1 MIESYNI
8 FTISSWLVRNDSK
21 VQLPVMQRGFVWKPI
36 QIERVWDSILRGFPV
51 GAFMLSKATDD
62 TKWLFDG
69 QQRSTSIALGL
80 YSPWEDDITTIGNA
94 KQLPVIWIDLQNE
107 QNSYE
112 QQFVIRAV
120 TQSHPWGYRLYDNS
134 SILSVADRRAA
145 AKLLPKDTRYID
157 LKPTERRPYDSY
169 LPIPLSFAITPF
181 KDNAELSYEDWRQII
196 IKKVKYYFPNGI
208 VTKHATKEI
217 YLEKLETGDF
227 NKIYKA
233 IKENATTLKVPGI
246 IVKSEIVSFNDN
258 DNEHSDPTLFI
269 RINSE
274 GTRLEG
280 EELIYSIYKSICPET
295 KSLVESLSQNIIS
308 PAKTIT
314 LISKLAYAGIN
325 NGDYINNISVRRFQ
339 TLIFDPGHDPDSDFS
354 FKTEL
359 LKYIGTD
366 VENSKIKVLYDK
378 AVDILSRKGLVP
390 AVVIRQLIATKTEL
404 FLLLLYWLNRND
416 VRDINDS
423 EKSLIC
429 ARFYHIAWFGNT
441 ELFVRKMWDIVDRPD
456 FWQANVNDGEF
467 IEYPLISP
475 ELLKQFFT
483 EKVNNRSS
491 DYTLSAEKFPKIWE
505 VWERS
510 IGSEQI
516 ATEQLYTHIATGW
529 SSFVQ
534 TIRTNRLLV
543 LLAQAP
549 YIEEQFPEFNQL
561 NRLEETNTP
570 WDWDHIYPSEW
581 VYRKRSIHPITRE
594 WNYTIGNLR
603 AMSLSDNRS
612 ESNRLSPYDRLSK
625 SVDIRN
631 DYFIDDDS
639 DWQYWQ
645 QLRQTIYDGNGD
657 MITIHAKAIIQR
669 IVNIYEYFIKNIAND
684 YLHLRYSA
692 L

>member
-8 FTISSWLVRNDSK
+8 FTIGSWLVRNDSN

-80 YSPWEDDITTIGNA
+80 YSPWGDDIATIGNA
-94 KQLPVIWIDLQNE
+94 KQLPVIWLDLQSK

-112 QQFVIRAV
+112 QKFVIRAV
-120 TQSHPWGYRLYDNS
+120 TQSHPWGYRLYENS

-145 AKLLPKDTRYID
+145 AEYLLLNSDAKRYID

-169 LPIPLSFAITPF
+169 LPIPLSFAIAPF
-181 KDNAELSYEDWRQII
+181 KDNAELSYDEWRQII
-196 IKKVKYYFPNGI
+196 INKVKHYFSDGI
-208 VTKHATKEI
+208 TTKHTTKET
-217 YLEKLETGDF
+217 YLEKLEIGEFSD
-227 NKIYKA
+227 IYKA
-233 IKENATTLKVPGI
+233 IKENAITLEVPGI
-246 IVKSEIVSFNDN
+246 IVKSEILSFNDN

-325 NGDYINNISVRRFQ
+325 NGSYINNISVRRFQ
-339 TLIFDPGHDPDSDFS
+339 TLILDSGSDPDSDFS

-378 AVDILSRKGLVP
+378 AIDILSKAGLVP
-390 AVVIRQLIATKTEL
+390 AVVIRQVIATKTEL
-404 FLLLLYWLNRND
+404 FLLLLYWLNRNY

-423 EKSLIC
+423 EKSYIC

-441 ELFVRKMWDIVDRPD
+441 ELFIRKMWDIVDRPD
-456 FWQANVNDGEF
+456 FWQTSVNDGEI

-475 ELLKQFFT
+475 ELLKQFFE
-483 EKVNNRSS
+483 EKILSRNK
-491 DYTLSAEKFPKIWE
+491 DYTLTADKFPEIWDF
-505 VWERS
+505 WARG

-516 ATEQLYTHIATGW
+516 APEQLYARIENGW
-529 SSFVQ
+529 NSFVQ
-534 TIRTNRLLV
+534 TVRTNRLLI

-549 YIEEQFPEFNQL
+549 YINKQFPEFNQL

-570 WDWDHIYPSEW
+570 WDWDHIYPSDW
-581 VYRKRSIHPITRE
+581 VYRKWSIHPITRE
-594 WNYTIGNLR
+594 WNNTIGNLR

-631 DYFIDDDS
+631 DYFVDDDS

-657 MITIHAKAIIQR
+657 MVTIHAKAIIQR
-669 IVNIYEYFIKNIAND
+669 IVNIYEFFIKNIAND
-684 YLHLRYSA
+684 HLHL
-692 L
+692 

>member
-8 FTISSWLVRNDSK
+8 FTIGSWLVQNGSN
-21 VQLPVMQRGFVWKPI
+21 VQLPVMQRGFVWKPV

-51 GAFMLSKATDD
+51 GSFMLSKATDE

-80 YSPWEDDITTIGNA
+80 YSPWEDDIATIGNA
-94 KQLPVIWIDLQNE
+94 KQLPVIWLDLQSK

-112 QQFVIRAV
+112 QKFVIRAV
-120 TQSHPWGYRLYDNS
+120 TQSHPWGYRLYENS

-145 AKLLPKDTRYID
+145 AEYLLLNNDAKRYID

-181 KDNAELSYEDWRQII
+181 KDNAELSYDEWRQII
-196 IKKVKYYFPNGI
+196 INKVKHYFSDGI
-208 VTKHATKEI
+208 TTKHTTKET
-217 YLEKLETGDF
+217 YLEKLEIGEFSD
-227 NKIYKA
+227 IYKA
-233 IKENATTLKVPGI
+233 IKENAITLEVPGI

-325 NGDYINNISVRRFQ
+325 NGSYINNISVRRFQ
-339 TLIFDPGHDPDSDFS
+339 TLILDSGSDPDSDFS

-378 AVDILSRKGLVP
+378 AIDILSKAGLVP

-404 FLLLLYWLNRND
+404 FLLLLYWLNRNY

-423 EKSLIC
+423 EKSYIC

-456 FWQANVNDGEF
+456 FWQTSVNDGEF

-475 ELLKQFFT
+475 ELLKQFFE
-483 EKVNNRSS
+483 EKILSRNK
-491 DYTLSAEKFPKIWE
+491 DYTLTADKFPEIWDF
-505 VWERS
+505 WARG

-516 ATEQLYTHIATGW
+516 APEQLYARIENGW
-529 SSFVQ
+529 NSFVQ
-534 TIRTNRLLV
+534 TVRTNRLLI

-549 YIEEQFPEFNQL
+549 YINKQFPEFNQL

-570 WDWDHIYPSEW
+570 WDWDHIYPSDW
-581 VYRKRSIHPITRE
+581 VYRKWSIHPITRE
-594 WNYTIGNLR
+594 WNNTIGNLR

-612 ESNRLSPYDRLSK
+612 ESNRQSPYDRLCK
-625 SVDIRN
+625 SVDIRR
-631 DYFIDDDS
+631 DYFIDDNS
-639 DWQYWQ
+639 DWKHWQ
-645 QLRQTIYDGNGD
+645 QLKQIIYESNND
-657 MITIHAKAIIQR
+657 MVTTHAMAIVER
-669 IVNIYEYFIKNIAND
+669 LVNIYSFVYR
-684 YLHLRYSA
+684 HLTK
-692 L
+692 

>member
-1 MIESYNI
+1 MIESYNL
-8 FTISSWLVRNDSK
+8 FTIGSWLVRTDSK
-21 VQLPVMQRGFVWKPI
+21 VQLPVMQRGFVWKPV

-94 KQLPVIWIDLQNE
+94 KQLPVIWLDLNSK

-112 QQFVIRAV
+112 QKFVVRAV

-145 AKLLPKDTRYID
+145 AELLPKDTRYIE

-181 KDNAELSYEDWRQII
+181 KDNAELSYEEWRQTVIN
-196 IKKVKYYFPNGI
+196 KVKHYFPDGI
-208 VTKHATKEI
+208 TTKHTSKED
-217 YLEKLETGDF
+217 YLVDLEKEVFSD
-227 NKIYKA
+227 IYKS
-233 IKENATTLKVPGI
+233 IKENALTLEVPGI

-258 DNEHSDPTLFI
+258 DNENSDPTLFI

-295 KSLVESLSQNIIS
+295 KNLVESLSQNIIS

-314 LISKLAYAGIN
+314 LVSKLAYADIN
-325 NGDYINNISVRRFQ
+325 NGSYINNITVRRFQ
-339 TLIFDPGHDPDSDFS
+339 TLILDPGPDPDSDFS

-366 VENSKIKVLYDK
+366 VENSQIKVLYDK
-378 AVDILSRKGLVP
+378 AIDILSREGLVP

-416 VRDINDS
+416 ARGINDS

-429 ARFYHIAWFGNT
+429 ARFYHIAWFGDT
-441 ELFVRKMWDIVDRPD
+441 ELFVRKMWDKVDMHD
-456 FWQANVNDGEF
+456 FWQASVNDGEY
-467 IEYPLISP
+467 IEYPFISP
-475 ELLKQFFT
+475 ELLQQYFT
-483 EKVNNRSS
+483 EKVNSRSS
-491 DYTLSAEKFPKIWE
+491 DYTLSADKFPEIWKIWE
-505 VWERS
+505 RC
-510 IGSEQI
+510 IGGEQL
-516 ATEQLYTHIATGW
+516 ATEQLYTHITNSW
-529 SSFVQ
+529 SSFIQ

-549 YIEEQFPEFNQL
+549 YINKQFPEFNQL

-581 VYRKRSIHPITRE
+581 VYRKWSIHPTTRE
-594 WNYTIGNLR
+594 WNNTIGNLR
-603 AMSLSDNRS
+603 AMSLSVNRS
-612 ESNRLSPYDRLSK
+612 ESNKLSPYDRLRESA
-625 SVDIRN
+625 DIRK
-631 DYFIDDDS
+631 DYFIDDNS
-639 DWQYWQ
+639 DWQSWQ
-645 QLRQTIYDGNGD
+645 QLKGVIHDHNDEMVTL
-657 MITIHAKAIIQR
+657 HAKAIIQR
-669 IVNIYEYFIKNIAND
+669 IVNIYKYFIKNIAND
-684 YLHLRYSA
+684 NLHL
-692 L
+692 

>member
-8 FTISSWLVRNDSK
+8 FTIGSWLVQNGSN
-21 VQLPVMQRGFVWKPI
+21 VQLPVMQRGFVWKPV

-51 GAFMLSKATDD
+51 GSFMLSKATDE

-80 YSPWEDDITTIGNA
+80 YSPWEDDIATIGNA
-94 KQLPVIWIDLQNE
+94 KQLPVIWLDLQSK

-112 QQFVIRAV
+112 QKFVIRAV
-120 TQSHPWGYRLYDNS
+120 TQSHPWGYRLYENS

-145 AKLLPKDTRYID
+145 AEYLLLNNDAKRYID

-181 KDNAELSYEDWRQII
+181 KDNAELSYDEWRQII
-196 IKKVKYYFPNGI
+196 INKVKHYFSDGI
-208 VTKHATKEI
+208 TTKHTTKET
-217 YLEKLETGDF
+217 YLEKLEIGEFSD
-227 NKIYKA
+227 IYKA
-233 IKENATTLKVPGI
+233 IKENAITLEVPGI

-325 NGDYINNISVRRFQ
+325 NGSYINNISVRRFQ
-339 TLIFDPGHDPDSDFS
+339 TLILDSGSDPDSDFS

-378 AVDILSRKGLVP
+378 AIDILSKAGLVP

-404 FLLLLYWLNRND
+404 FLLLLYWLNRNY

-423 EKSLIC
+423 EKSYIC

-456 FWQANVNDGEF
+456 FWQTSVNDGEF

-475 ELLKQFFT
+475 ELLKQFFE
-483 EKVNNRSS
+483 EKILSRNK
-491 DYTLSAEKFPKIWE
+491 DYTLTADKFPEIWDF
-505 VWERS
+505 WARG

-516 ATEQLYTHIATGW
+516 APEQLYARIENGW
-529 SSFVQ
+529 NSFVQ
-534 TIRTNRLLV
+534 TVRTNRLLI

-549 YIEEQFPEFNQL
+549 YINKQFPEFNQL
-561 NRLEETNTP
+561 NRLEETDTP
-570 WDWDHIYPSEW
+570 WDWDHIYPSDW
-581 VYRKRSIHPITRE
+581 VYRKWSIHPITRE
-594 WNYTIGNLR
+594 WNNTIGNLR

-612 ESNRLSPYDRLSK
+612 ESNRQSPYDRLCK
-625 SVDIRN
+625 SVDIRR
-631 DYFIDDDS
+631 DYFIDDNS
-639 DWQYWQ
+639 DWKHWQ
-645 QLRQTIYDGNGD
+645 QLKQIIYESNND
-657 MITIHAKAIIQR
+657 MVTTHAMAIVER
-669 IVNIYEYFIKNIAND
+669 LVNIYSFVYR
-684 YLHLRYSA
+684 HLTK
-692 L
+692 